1 MLSVIPP
8 SSGQSLTTAVLLD
21 KAIKYKLEI
30 STCKDVVG
38 FMLETNSAES
48 FESRL
53 KRKEDSTLLSN

>member
-30 STCKDVVG
+30 ITCKDVVG